1 MNKQWRDGFDSALY
15 EARANKKDPACPAS
29 VNKQWIY
36 RNGKRPFS
44 VTEIYAP
51 AGYHQYVSVNDD
63 SCMRIHDT
71 DGTAFIG
78 SNQYD
83 LIPYEPYSEFK
94 IDDTVNGWDDESGEV
109 TSGHFAG
116 LDMNGRPTIFHNG
129 GTSFTRHPLQRS
141 SWNFC
146 EKAAPKEDSSNV

>member
-1 MNKQWRDGFDSALY
+1 MNNQWM
-15 EARANKKDPACPAS
+15 
-29 VNKQWIY
+29 Y
-36 RNGKRPFS
+36 RNGERPFS

-78 SNQYD
+78 SSLYD
-83 LIPYEPYSEFK
+83 LIPYEPYADFK
-94 IDDTVNGWDDESGEV
+94 INDEVHCWNDAGNGII

-116 LDMNGRPTIFHNG
+116 LNSEGRPTAFTMG
-129 GTSFTRHPLQRS
+129 GTSFTRHSLQVNA
-141 SWNFC
+141 WFFC
-146 EKAAPKEDSSNV
+146 EKAKKEDK